1 MNAPLS
7 CAAPRALRC
16 LVVAAI
22 LFAGAAGLFAQPE
35 ALDLDDALAQVVAA
49 NLRLRAGKLE
59 RAVTRERE
67 RAEWGIF
74 EPAVLAT
81 ATLEA
86 NRRQNTQE
94 QFLSQRASIFDEEN
108 QNYTAALE
116 GLLPTGG
123 RVRLGAQLRRLDNN
137 LQVLGG
143 GEDVTFAGV
152 TLTQPLLRGGGWS
165 AVAAQIRLAAA
176 DSELALQEYRRQLGL
191 VLSQAELAFW
201 DLVAAQELATLRR
214 QSAGVAER
222 VLADNRERLAAGR
235 MTELDVLQAE
245 AGLALRRSGVSDAE
259 QRVVES
265 GALLSS
271 FLGRGVDPAGLRARG
286 DLAPP
291 SPPPPVEQ
299 LLEGVFERHPLY
311 RAQTVRLQQE
321 GIRLAYA
328 RNQRWPQIDLRA
340 SYGLNGLG
348 DGIDASLDA
357 LRTAKYPAW
366 YVGLDLRVPLF
377 LGVRERSQVRAA
389 KLRREQSLLELK
401 AVEIEIF
408 NRVGALQRRV
418 ESLRT
423 RAEALATAVGLNER
437 LLTAELERLD
447 AGRGDSRKV
456 LEAEQDLT
464 DARLEALA
472 SRLDHRRALAE
483 LLVESGMYLAARGYE
498 ISAEDE
504 K

>member
-1 MNAPLS
+1 MNAPPS
-7 CAAPRALRC
+7 CPAPRSFRR
-16 LVVAAI
+16 VVAAA
-22 LFAGAAGLFAQPE
+22 FAGALGAGLFAQPDPLG
-35 ALDLDDALAQVVAA
+35 LDEALAQVVAA
-49 NLRLRAGKLE
+49 NLRLRAGGLE

-67 RAEWGIF
+67 RAEWAIF

-108 QNYTAALE
+108 RNYTAAVE
-116 GLLPTGG
+116 GLLPTGA
-123 RVRLGAQLRRLDNN
+123 RVRLGAQLRRLENN

-143 GEDVTFAGV
+143 REDVTFAGV
-152 TLTQPLLRGGGWS
+152 TVTQPLLRGGGWG

-176 DSELALQEYRRQLGL
+176 DSDLALHEYRRQLGL

-201 DLVAAQELATLRR
+201 DLVAAQELVSLRR
-214 QSAGVAER
+214 QSTGVAER
-222 VLADNRERLAAGR
+222 VLADNRERLTAGR

-245 AGLALRRSGVSDAE
+245 AGLALRRSGVADAE
-259 QRVVES
+259 QRAVES

-271 FLGRGVDPAGLRARG
+271 FLGQNSGAWGLAVRGELTALV
-286 DLAPP
+286 APP
-291 SPPPPVEQ
+291 PMEE
-299 LLEGVFERHPLY
+299 LLEGVLERHPLY
-311 RAQTVRLQQE
+311 VAQTVRLRQD
-321 GIRLAYA
+321 GVRLAYA

-348 DGIDASLDA
+348 DGVDASLEA
-357 LRTAKYPAW
+357 LRTAKFPAW
-366 YVGLDLRVPLF
+366 YVGVDLRVPLF

-423 RAEALATAVGLNER
+423 RAEALATVVELNEQVLR
-437 LLTAELERLD
+437 TELVRLD
-447 AGRGDSRKV
+447 TGRGDSRKV

-464 DARLEALA
+464 DARLEVLS
-472 SRLDHRRALAE
+472 SRLDLRRALAE
-483 LLVESGMYLAARGYE
+483 LLVESGAYLVTRGYE
-498 ISAEDE
+498 VEE
-504 K
+504 